1 MDAEQLRDRE
11 RERLRLLVAADIER
25 ASPFHADDYQL
36 IHPGGGA
43 LSKEEYLGMLASGE
57 FRYVVWEPGDMA
69 VRVYRDA
76 AVLRYQ
82 ATIETQ
88 VDGGRVDR
96 GRYWHI
102 DLYESRDGPWQVVW
116 SQATEI
122 E

>member
-1 MDAEQLRDRE
+1 MDAEQLRERE
-11 RERLRLLVAADIER
+11 RERLRLLVAGDLDR
-25 ASPFHADDYQL
+25 AAPFHADDYQL
-36 IHPGGGA
+36 IHPFGGA
-43 LSKEEYLGMLASGE
+43 LSKDEYLGMLASGE
-57 FRYVVWEPGDMA
+57 FRYVAWEPGDMA

-82 ATIETQ
+82 TTIETQ
-88 VDGGRVDR
+88 VAGAPANR

-122 E
+122 Q